1 LKKKILIC
9 CFPGDY
15 SGVPIYTKGI
25 VNSLS
30 EIADFSILT
39 SKNDGVFDKVSAKV
53 VIESNL
59 KNSLNPIHAF
69 LNLARFLKIIRQE
82 EPDII
87 HLNGSMFGMIG
98 RFSSLFVSRKFVF
111 TYHGIPWGDGRP
123 FLYNLLIKLIET
135 CLLNISNIITI
146 GISKMDISRLQ
157 KINFFKRE
165 FAYIPNAI
173 NFDKAQTIDDQDQKY
188 FQSIG
193 TKKILCVARFSPQK
207 NYRRL
212 FEAFN
217 LLLGS
222 YELTIVGSR
231 TDSDDC
237 KSLARSIC
245 SKSKYALINFE
256 GESTDV
262 LSHLK
267 TATVFCLSSDY
278 EGMPLSAIEA
288 LASGTPVVMPEVGGA
303 AEFESCGGAMVY
315 RPNTAT
321 ELSKVIEKLCT
332 DNDLLT
338 RMSRAGALGYKTIFS
353 RGNFSKRMVS
363 VYGLDQKK

>member
-1 LKKKILIC
+1 MRKKILIC

-25 VNSLS
+25 VNSLD

-39 SKNDGVFDKVSAKV
+39 TKNDGVFDGISAKLL
-53 VIESNL
+53 IEPNF
-59 KNSLNPIHAF
+59 KTNLNPVYALF
-69 LNLARFLKIIRQE
+69 NLWRFLKIIRQE
-82 EPDII
+82 KPDII
-87 HLNGSMFGMIG
+87 HTNGAMFGMIG
-98 RFSSLFVSRKFVF
+98 RFSSLFVSRKFIH
-111 TYHGIPWGDGRP
+111 TYHGLMWGDGRP
-123 FLYNLLIKLIET
+123 FFHNLLVRFTEI
-135 CLLNISNIITI
+135 CLLNITNQVTI
-146 GISKMDISRLQ
+146 GISKMDIERLQ
-157 KINFFKRE
+157 KINFFRRE
-165 FAYIPNAI
+165 IEYIPNAV
-173 NFDKAQTIDDQDQKY
+173 NFDKAQVSDDQHQKHLPLTD
-188 FQSIG
+188 
-193 TKKILCVARFSPQK
+193 TKKILCIARFSPQK
-207 NYRRL
+207 NYRRM

-231 TDSDDC
+231 TDSNEC

-245 SKSKYALINFE
+245 SESKFALINFQ

-262 LSHLK
+262 ISHLRN
-267 TATVFCLSSDY
+267 ATVFCLSSDF

-321 ELSKVIEKLCT
+321 ELSKVIDTVCS
-332 DNDLLT
+332 DNDLLIK
-338 RMSRAGALGYKTIFS
+338 MSKAGVLGYKTIFS
-353 RGNFSKRMVS
+353 HDNFIKRMVA
-363 VYGLDQKK
+363 VYNLDQKK